1 MASVSFPLP
10 TPPIT
15 PQLTVGAVVA
25 AAPVALLA
33 TGAEAFPLPQ
43 AQVVPGAPA
52 SGADAPDGIAMRPD
66 QVLMARQ
73 LTFPVPDGRA
83 LAGSL
88 RTMVRSYGAQL
99 ATREQ
104 DARAGLLPGA
114 LLGSG
119 HDPRVLRQPEGQGQV
134 HPDAWRFAV
143 QAGGPQAR
151 QLQVVIG
158 EPEPPPGRRR
168 RGRAALRLELELAD
182 GVKVMVQVDPVP
194 DGVALE
200 LCAPD
205 ATTLQRLRD
214 LQPELEAAVARA
226 GLRVLRWKFRDS
238 LPQATVHARLA
249 SSDAA
254 AALSLPV
261 FRAVAELALILPAD
275 ADRVSALSTPER
287 QEISLLAPG

>member
-1 MASVSFPLP
+1 MASVSFPLIAAP
-10 TPPIT
+10 VTPP
-15 PQLTVGAVVA
+15 LTVGAVVA
-25 AAPVALLA
+25 GAPVALLTA
-33 TGAEAFPLPQ
+33 DSEAFPLPQ
-43 AQVVPGAPA
+43 AQVLPGAPA
-52 SGADAPDGIAMRPD
+52 PGAEGPEGMAMRPD

-73 LTFPVPDGRA
+73 LTFPAPDPRA

-99 ATREQ
+99 AGREQ
-104 DARAGLLPGA
+104 AARAGLLPGA
-114 LLGSG
+114 LLLAGQ
-119 HDPRVLRQPEGQGQV
+119 DPRGLRQPEGQAQV

-143 QAGGPQAR
+143 HAGGPQAR

-182 GVKVMVQVDPVP
+182 GVKIMVQVDPMP

-205 ATTLQRLRD
+205 APTLLRLRE

-238 LPQATVHARLA
+238 LPPGAVHARLA

-261 FRAVAELALILPAD
+261 FRAVAELALILPAQ
-275 ADRVSALSTPER
+275 ADQVT
-287 QEISLLAPG
+287 APPR

>member
-1 MASVSFPLP
+1 MASVSFPLI
-10 TPPIT
+10 PPAVT

-33 TGAEAFPLPQ
+33 AEADAFPLPQ
-43 AQVVPGAPA
+43 AQVLPGAPTA
-52 SGADAPDGIAMRPD
+52 VADAPDGMAMRPD

-73 LTFPVPDGRA
+73 LTFPAPDGRA
-83 LAGSL
+83 LASSL
-88 RTMVRSYGAQL
+88 RTMVRSYGSQL
-99 ATREQ
+99 ANREQ
-104 DARAGLLPGA
+104 EARAGLLTGP
-114 LLGSG
+114 LLLSG
-119 HDPRVLRQPEGQGQV
+119 QDPRVLRQPDGQAQV

-143 QAGGPQAR
+143 QAGGPQPR

-182 GVKVMVQVDPVP
+182 GVRIMLQVDPVP

-205 ATTLQRLRD
+205 AKTLERLRE
-214 LQPELEAAVARA
+214 LQPQLEAAVARA
-226 GLRVLRWKFRDS
+226 GLRVLRWKFRDT
-238 LPQATVHARLA
+238 LPQGTVHARLA

-261 FRAVAELALILPAD
+261 FRAVAELALILPAE
-275 ADRVSALSTPER
+275 ADRVSALATRER
-287 QEISLLAPG
+287 QEMLLLAAE

>member
-10 TPPIT
+10 APPLT
-15 PQLTVGAVVA
+15 SPLTVGAVVA

-33 TGAEAFPLPQ
+33 AEAEAFPLPQ
-43 AQVVPGAPA
+43 AHILPGAPA
-52 SGADAPDGIAMRPD
+52 AGGDGPEGIAMRPD

-73 LTFPVPDGRA
+73 LSFPAPDGRA

-99 ATREQ
+99 AGREQ
-104 DARAGLLPGA
+104 AARTGLLSGA
-114 LLGSG
+114 LMLSG
-119 HDPRVLRQPEGQGQV
+119 QDPRVLRQPEGQAQM

-151 QLQVVIG
+151 QLQVLIG
-158 EPEPPPGRRR
+158 DPEPPPGRRR

-205 ATTLQRLRD
+205 ARTLARLRD
-214 LQPELEAAVARA
+214 LQPQLEAAVARA
-226 GLRVLRWKFRDS
+226 GLRVARWKYRDS
-238 LPQATVHARLA
+238 LPLGAAHARLA

-261 FRAVAELALILPAD
+261 FRAVAELALILPAE
-275 ADRVSALSTPER
+275 ADRGQR
-287 QEISLLAPG
+287 QQTSLLALG

>member
-1 MASVSFPLP
+1 MASISFPLP
-10 TPPIT
+10 APPVT
-15 PQLTVGAVVA
+15 PQLAVGAVVA
-25 AAPVALLA
+25 VAPAALLA
-33 TGAEAFPLPQ
+33 AEADALALPQ
-43 AQVVPGAPA
+43 AQLLPGAPA
-52 SGADAPDGIAMRPD
+52 PGGDAPDGMAMRPD

-73 LTFPVPDGRA
+73 LTFPAPDGRA
-83 LAGSL
+83 LASSL

-99 ATREQ
+99 ASREQ

-114 LLGSG
+114 LLLSG
-119 HDPRVLRQPEGQGQV
+119 QDPRVLRQPEGQAQL
-134 HPDAWRFAV
+134 HPDAWRFAL

-182 GVKVMVQVDPVP
+182 GVKIMVQVDPMP

-205 ATTLQRLRD
+205 APTLQRLRD

-238 LPQATVHARLA
+238 LPQGTAHARLA

-261 FRAVAELALILPAD
+261 FRAVAELALILPAE
-275 ADRVSALSTPER
+275 ADRAAALSSPER
-287 QEISLLAPG
+287 QEISL